1 MTFRDY
7 DAEALRAV
15 SRRGGIASGEARRA
29 KRAAIEREKLE
40 NAALRE
46 QQAEN
51 IRTIRETARLLLQC
65 RRALDAGKKRT
76 DPYST
81 PCIW

>member
-1 MTFRDY
+1 MTFREY
-7 DAEALRAV
+7 SPEALRAV

-29 KRAAIEREKLE
+29 KRAAIEREKIE

-51 IRTIRETARLLLQC
+51 IRTIRKTARLLLQC
-65 RRALDAGKKRT
+65 RRALDAGKKDT
-76 DPYST
+76 DPYNNRR
-81 PCIW
+81 IW